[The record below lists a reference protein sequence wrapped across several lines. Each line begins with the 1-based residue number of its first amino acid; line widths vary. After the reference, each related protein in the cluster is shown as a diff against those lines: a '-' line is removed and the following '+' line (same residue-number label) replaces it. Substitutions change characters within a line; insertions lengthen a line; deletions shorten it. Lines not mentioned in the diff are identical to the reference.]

1 MKKMKLTVRLFF
13 SLWLVFLLQGCDTL
27 IGPYS
32 PTAYKYATS
41 LKVETLALMSKAT
54 DSYGKHKKDVEKLT
68 IELNKAHEYVK
79 GVPSNSISAKQWK
92 ILIKPDGKLL
102 GKFWLKWKDN
112 TKLSKGIVS
121 EFKKIVADAF
131 DQIICLE
138 VNKDKSTSC
147 INIGEKK

>member
-1 MKKMKLTVRLFF
+1 MKNARITLKLFF
-13 SLWLVFLLQGCDTL
+13 SLWLIFLLQGCDTL

-54 DSYGKHKKDVEKLT
+54 DSYGKHKNDVEKLT

-79 GVPSNSISAKQWK
+79 GVPSNSISAKQWE

-102 GKFWLKWKDN
+102 GKFWLKWEQK
-112 TKLSKGIVS
+112 TKLSKVFVS
-121 EFKKIVADAF
+121 EFKKIVADSF

-138 VNKDKSTSC
+138 VNKEKATDCLT
-147 INIGEKK
+147 IGEKK

>member
-1 MKKMKLTVRLFF
+1 MKKIKLTSKLFF
-13 SLWLVFLLQGCDTL
+13 AFGLIFLMQGCETL

-54 DSYGKHKKDVEKLT
+54 NSYSKHKDEVEKLT
-68 IELNKAHEYVK
+68 VELNKAHEYVK

-92 ILIKPDGKLL
+92 ILVKPDGKLL
-102 GKFWLKWKDN
+102 GKFWLKWKNN

>member
-1 MKKMKLTVRLFF
+1 MKKIKLTSKLFLAF
-13 SLWLVFLLQGCDTL
+13 GLIFLMQGCETL

-54 DSYGKHKKDVEKLT
+54 NSYSKHKDEVEKLT
-68 IELNKAHEYVK
+68 VELNKAHEYIK

-102 GKFWLKWKDN
+102 GKFWFKWKQK
-112 TKLSKGIVS
+112 TKLSKGFVS
-121 EFKKIVADAF
+121 EFKKIVADSF

-138 VNKDKSTSC
+138 VNKEKSTDC
-147 INIGEKK
+147 LTIGERK

>member
-1 MKKMKLTVRLFF
+1 MKNVRLTLKLFF
-13 SLWLVFLLQGCDTL
+13 SLWLIFILQGCETL

-41 LKVETLALMSKAT
+41 LKVEALALMSKAT
-54 DSYGKHKKDVEKLT
+54 DSYDNHKNDVEKLT

-92 ILIKPDGKLL
+92 ILINPNGKLL
-102 GKFWLKWKDN
+102 GKFWLKWKQK
-112 TKLSKGIVS
+112 TKLSKPFIS
-121 EFKKIVADAF
+121 EFKKIVAESF

-138 VNKDKSTSC
+138 VNKEKATDCLT
-147 INIGEKK
+147 IGER